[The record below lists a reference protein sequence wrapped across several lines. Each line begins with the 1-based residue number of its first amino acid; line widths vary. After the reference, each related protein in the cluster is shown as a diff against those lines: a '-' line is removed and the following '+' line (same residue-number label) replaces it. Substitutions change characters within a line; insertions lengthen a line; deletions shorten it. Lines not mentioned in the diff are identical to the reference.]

1 MKKDLKQLGDQKE
14 KKTTTATNEDQKQ
27 SFEKL
32 KNAFIEVALIAQ
44 FAMRFFKEIFKP
56 PFEFKEFL
64 KQSYLTGYKSLA
76 LVGITGFIMGL
87 VLTIQSRPTMAEFGA
102 EAWIPGM
109 VAVSIIR
116 EIGPVI
122 TALICAGKIGSGIG
136 AELGSMKVTEQID
149 SMEVSGANPFKY
161 LVVTRIMATTL
172 MIPILVIFS
181 DVISLYGSYVGVN
194 LNGKVSLTLFFAKVF
209 ESLDFIDV
217 FPAFIKCFFFGFII
231 GLIGCFKG
239 YNSNKGTEGVGQAA
253 NSAVV
258 IASLMVFIIDMI
270 AVQITSLFT

>member
-1 MKKDLKQLGDQKE
+1 MVSL
-14 KKTTTATNEDQKQ
+14 
-27 SFEKL
+27 
-32 KNAFIEVALIAQ
+32 
-44 FAMRFFKEIFKP
+44 FAVRYFKEMFKP

-64 KQSYLTGYKSLA
+64 KQCYLTGYRSLA

-87 VLTIQSRPTMAEFGA
+87 VLTIQSTPTMAEFGA

-122 TALICAGKIGSGIG
+122 TALICAGKVGSGIG

-172 MIPILVIFS
+172 MIPVLVIFS

-194 LNGKVSLTLFFAKVF
+194 LTDKVSFTLFFSKVF
-209 ESLDFIDV
+209 ESLDFIDLI
-217 FPAFIKCFFFGFII
+217 PAFIKTFFFGFII

-270 AVQITSLFT
+270 AVQITTLFS